1 MASPRTLSLTLLLLA
16 WAPALRAQERPAV
29 SLAVDRADGATSCP
43 ATDAISDAVRTRLG
57 FDPFRSDAPLRI
69 RVSFARH
76 RRELTA
82 EVRSE
87 GTGASLRPRT
97 LRSRQR
103 DCAALSTSV
112 VLSLVL
118 ALDTLTAAPPPPRSV
133 EPPPPEAPPEPPPA
147 AIAVVAPA
155 PAPVAPSPTPP
166 ALPPPP
172 PPPRPMPDRWSARVG
187 LDAMLAINLSPD
199 AAWGLSLGASL
210 VRRHYV
216 LGLDVRAFLPT
227 RERQSFGTVD
237 VLPLLVGLTAAYR
250 FGDLSV
256 GALVLA
262 GALVS
267 EGDEVFIAYR
277 EPTPHVRAGARVAWS
292 APLAGPR
299 RWRVAAAV
307 HFAMTPTTLFIDDQT
322 AWETP
327 LVAATLA
334 LGVELAP

>member
-1 MASPRTLSLTLLLLA
+1 MASPRTLSVTLLLLA
-16 WAPALRAQERPAV
+16 WAPSLRAQERPAV

-43 ATDAISDAVRTRLG
+43 STDAIADAVRTRLG
-57 FDPFRSDAPLRI
+57 FDPFRTDAPLHV

-118 ALDTLTAAPPPPRSV
+118 ALDTLTAAPPPRAV
-133 EPPPPEAPPEPPPA
+133 EPSPPVVPPEPPPTP
-147 AIAVVAPA
+147 IAVVAP
-155 PAPVAPSPTPP
+155 PVAPPPPQPVPTPP
-166 ALPPPP
+166 SR
-172 PPPRPMPDRWSARVG
+172 PRGPAPDRWSARVG

-210 VRRHYV
+210 VRRRYA

-227 RERQSFGTVD
+227 SERQNFGTVD
-237 VLPLLVGLTAAYR
+237 VLPLLVGLTVAYR

-267 EGDEVFIAYR
+267 EGDEVSIAYR

-292 APLAGPR
+292 APLAGPL
-299 RWRVAAAV
+299 RWRVAAEV
-307 HFAMTPTTLFIDDQT
+307 HFALTPTTLLIDDQT